1 MYAAWNLV
9 LIVVG
14 LVINSADWSFFW
26 VSQVGSIIGHG
37 QFAYTVISL
46 FLCTMG
52 SVASGG
58 D

>member
-9 LIVVG
+9 LIVVA
-14 LVINSADWSFFW
+14 LVINSADWSFLW
-26 VSQVGSIIGHG
+26 VSQVGSIIGPG

-46 FLCTMG
+46 LSCT
-52 SVASGG
+52 GG